1 MSAVAVFLENPK
13 TLHNLG
19 SAVRGCAAYGVPELR
34 WTGERI
40 GRKLNSTKQARL
52 PRELRMKDYSTIVNF
67 CHNNKPFSEFR
78 DGVPVAVEFTDKTES
93 LVYFEHPAQAIYVF
107 GPEDGSISRV
117 FRMHCQR
124 FVTIPSNFCLNLADA
139 HFGKGKRVHNGL
151 GSKRRDANT
160 KPSYRCTVCS
170 TIRDV

>member
-67 CHNNKPFSEFR
+67 CHNNNRFQNFVMAFLLLWSLPIKRKALYILNTPPKQYTYL
-78 DGVPVAVEFTDKTES
+78 GQKTARYP
-93 LVYFEHPAQAIYVF
+93 VYFECIAS
-107 GPEDGSISRV
+107 D
-117 FRMHCQR
+117 
-124 FVTIPSNFCLNLADA
+124 L
-139 HFGKGKRVHNGL
+139 
-151 GSKRRDANT
+151 
-160 KPSYRCTVCS
+160 
-170 TIRDV
+170 